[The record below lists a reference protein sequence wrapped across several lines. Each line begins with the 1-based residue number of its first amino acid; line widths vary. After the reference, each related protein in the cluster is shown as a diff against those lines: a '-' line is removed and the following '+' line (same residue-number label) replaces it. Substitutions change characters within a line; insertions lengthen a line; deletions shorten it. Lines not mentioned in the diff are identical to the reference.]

1 MIDDKIT
8 VKATI
13 FAIFTEFADRNLYAG
28 GGSDDAE
35 YSLEAY
41 STGLTTM
48 ESASFSILASIVN
61 PDMSRY
67 V

>member
-1 MIDDKIT
+1 MFVFALNIKIG
-8 VKATI
+8 
-13 FAIFTEFADRNLYAG
+13 NLLHGKKDVEVLTG

-41 STGLTTM
+41 STGLTTI

>member
-1 MIDDKIT
+1 MHK
-8 VKATI
+8 KLS
-13 FAIFTEFADRNLYAG
+13 FALHEKLNFALLLLLTG
-28 GGSDDAE
+28 GGSDDDE
-35 YSLEAY
+35 YSLAAY

-48 ESASFSILASIVN
+48 ESASFSIFASIVN